1 MGRQDGAAQRPGQVH
16 GQSRGHTARPE
27 ARPRPHSAAPE
38 RRGPGHTAWPERR
51 SPGQQ
56 EGDRQHASC
65 PETQTQA
72 EGNPGQIRGF
82 ILRTNQPLG
91 HAASRELAGPVLI
104 CQVCELRLSEE
115 LLLSFQKTHSC
126 TPQSAASCLFV
137 LVPRGAQCGRK
148 DVGALWTHRG
158 VLVTSEPASVC
169 WAGHPARVC
178 RGWWWW
184 QGALLGGGPRLL
196 ASDSAPSGRVA
207 VDVPPSRAWPPAICK
222 APEWSVFENAAATR
236 EKPRGSHRLA
246 R

>member
-1 MGRQDGAAQRPGQVH
+1 MLQ
-16 GQSRGHTARPE
+16 
-27 ARPRPHSAAPE
+27 
-38 RRGPGHTAWPERR
+38 
-51 SPGQQ
+51 
-56 EGDRQHASC
+56 
-65 PETQTQA
+65 
-72 EGNPGQIRGF
+72 GNLVRVGVC
-82 ILRTNQPLG
+82 T
-91 HAASRELAGPVLI
+91 EPV
-104 CQVCELRLSEE
+104 
-115 LLLSFQKTHSC
+115 
-126 TPQSAASCLFV
+126 PASCLFV

-222 APEWSVFENAAATR
+222 APEWSVLKFHSIICSTFFPKADCYSQ
-236 EKPRGSHRLA
+236 RGGNSPGLQRLSSVIKY
-246 R
+246 